1 MPLRQFLQTLEMS
14 KLQSSTRNMCSLHA
28 ADDASSAFAQPVTR
42 GVAPAQEAW
51 MKAEEERR

>member
-1 MPLRQFLQTLEMS
+1 
-14 KLQSSTRNMCSLHA
+14 MCSLHV